1 MSTFTSFDPFREL
14 DRVFTAATRGQ
25 SGPGIP
31 MDIYRDGHEFVVE
44 LDLPG
49 ADPSS
54 LEIDVDDRSL
64 TIRAERQKSRTSE
77 SAEWLTRERSY
88 GTYARQLTLGR
99 GLATDKID
107 ASYTNGVLRLVIPV
121 AEEAKPRKI
130 SVRHDSSALNEGG
143 DTVQGSVTQG
153 SDRETSGS

>member
-1 MSTFTSFDPFREL
+1 MSTFTTFDPFREL
-14 DRVFTAATRGQ
+14 DRVFTAAARGQ

-64 TIRAERQKSRTSE
+64 TIRAERRKSQTSE

-107 ASYTNGVLRLVIPV
+107 ATYTDGVLRLQIPV

-130 SVRHDSSALNEGG
+130 SVRTDSSAIGQGG
-143 DTVQGSVTQG
+143 DTVQGSVADDSSTD
-153 SDRETSGS
+153 SSS